1 MLKTRVLAVLL
12 AGIFFVSCAKKETF
26 DADAQAR
33 ADEQI
38 IKDFIAKNNIP
49 AVRDPSSGVY
59 YQIVTPGTGNVTYS
73 NNPELF
79 ANYTGRLLDGT
90 VFQKSTEPIKF
101 RYSGVILGWQ
111 VGLAKI
117 QPGGRIRLIIPSGY
131 AYGSSGYGNIPP
143 NTVLDFDVDLI
154 KAQ

>member
-1 MLKTRVLAVLL
+1 MLAFFM
-12 AGIFFVSCAKKETF
+12 AGILFMSCAKKETF

-49 AVRDPSSGVY
+49 AVRDPSGVY
-59 YQIVTPGTGNVTYS
+59 YQVITPGSGNVNFGS
-73 NNPELF
+73 NPLLS
-79 ANYTGRLLDGT
+79 ANYTGRMLDGT
-90 VFQKSTEPIKF
+90 VFEKSSDPISF
-101 RYSGVILGWQ
+101 RYTGVILGWQ

-117 QPGGRIRLIIPSGY
+117 QPGGRVRLIIPSGY
-131 AYGSSGYGNIPP
+131 AYGSSGYGSIPP
-143 NTVLDFDVDLI
+143 NAILDFDVDLI